1 MWPRCVAHVTVD
13 CESAIMML
21 RLSLLVAIIIQAVLS
36 TTDEKTE
43 ALEMAAFELCDMDRM
58 VGLTWREVEACEQ
71 RYAGVLEDQGIAVP
85 TFAMFQ
91 EADEDGNGVLF
102 YEEWYAHYN
111 RA

>member
-1 MWPRCVAHVTVD
+1 MGTVD

-21 RLSLLVAIIIQAVLS
+21 RVSLLVIIAIIVQAVIS
-36 TTDEKTE
+36 STDEKTE

-58 VGLTWREVEACEQ
+58 VGLTWREVKLCEE
-71 RYAGVLEDQGIAVP
+71 RFAGVLEDQGIAVP
-85 TFAMFQ
+85 TFEMFQ

-111 RA
+111 RV